1 MGNDVRRRTPMG
13 KADAKASNHVLVGLG
28 VGIITAVSGLSVA
41 GTMTAINAMNR
52 QSDEAI
58 EAARISAANNAAQ
71 QQQQPTYPQGYI
83 LVPQDQQGQP
93 GIPGDN
99 GNGDDTGIVHTVESE
114 ATATPEPE
122 VTPEP
127 AKSEGSEKWT
137 SDQIGWMQ
145 DNKVVYDEYGLP
157 EDQSG
162 NLLDDPTTHVYDPA
176 RRAYFFNDDGTPKTP
191 YIDDLP
197 TTADYNEAENPI
209 VVPHVDVVGGDDQ
222 KPGDEKPVGTD
233 PDKPEGDVV
242 NPDGSVTHPDG
253 SITNPDGSVTNPDGS
268 VTNPDGTI
276 TNPDGS
282 VTNPDGTITNPDGT
296 ITHPDGSV
304 TNPDGSEV
312 DPDGHSSEDNP
323 EDTDPEGNDPEAVK
337 PENPDDG
344 SGRLP
349 GRGERTRPAS
359 EWWYEDNGNLLP
371 GVQLDGSG
379 KPYYVVKS
387 GDALSRLGR
396 RFGYDWHELARVSGL
411 VDDEGNYKG
420 LHPGDIIR
428 FPDHAPEQA
437 PEKVPDS
444 RAPGRG

>member
-1 MGNDVRRRTPMG
+1 MG

-58 EAARISAANNAAQ
+58 EAARVSAANNAAQ
-71 QQQQPTYPQGYI
+71 NQQQSQIQVPQGYI
-83 LVPQDQQGQP
+83 LVAQGQQGQP
-93 GIPGDN
+93 GVPDDGSGD
-99 GNGDDTGIVHTVESE
+99 GDTGVVHKVESE
-114 ATATPEPE
+114 ATATPEPTS
-122 VTPEP
+122 TPAPEDKNEP
-127 AKSEGSEKWT
+127 EKWT

-197 TTADYNEAENPI
+197 TTADYNESENPI
-209 VVPHVDVVGGDDQ
+209 VIPHVEPVEEPEDKPDQ
-222 KPGDEKPVGTD
+222 PTGQD
-233 PDKPEGDVV
+233 PDTGDIV

-253 SITNPDGSVTNPDGS
+253 S
-268 VTNPDGTI
+268 VTNPDGT
-276 TNPDGS
+276 
-282 VTNPDGTITNPDGT
+282 VTNPDGTVTNPDGT
-296 ITHPDGSV
+296 V
-304 TNPDGSEV
+304 TNPDGTV
-312 DPDGHSSEDNP
+312 TNPDGTV
-323 EDTDPEGNDPEAVK
+323 TDPTGTGTEPDGSDTPADPTN
-337 PENPDDG
+337 PDGTNPDDG
-344 SGRLP
+344 GTKP
-349 GRGERTRPAS
+349 GRGQRTRPEE

-371 GVQLDGSG
+371 GIQLDGSG

-396 RFGYDWHELARVSGL
+396 RFGYNWHDLAKVSGL
-411 VDDEGNYKG
+411 VDADGNYKG

-428 FPDHAPEQA
+428 FPDYAPTSEPTTQD
-437 PEKVPDS
+437 PGSK
-444 RAPGRG
+444 APGRG

>member
-52 QSDEAI
+52 QSDEAL
-58 EAARISAANNAAQ
+58 EAARITAANNAAQ
-71 QQQQPTYPQGYI
+71 SQQQQQVQVPQGYI
-83 LVPQDQQGQP
+83 LVQQGSQNQP
-93 GIPGDN
+93 GIPDDGGEGGD
-99 GNGDDTGIVHTVESE
+99 TSVVHTVESE
-114 ATATPEPE
+114 ATSTPEVSSNPE
-122 VTPEP
+122 TTPAP
-127 AKSEGSEKWT
+127 EKWT

-197 TTADYNEAENPI
+197 TTENYNPDENPV
-209 VVPHVDVVGGDDQ
+209 VVPHVTPDD
-222 KPGDEKPVGTD
+222 GHGTD
-233 PDKPEGDVV
+233 PENPDNPVGQVPDDGKVV
-242 NPDGSVTHPDG
+242 NPDGSVTNPDGSVTHPDG
-253 SITNPDGSVTNPDGS
+253 TVTNPDGTVTNPDGTVTNPDGSVTNPDGS
-268 VTNPDGTI
+268 VTLPDGSVV
-276 TNPDGS
+276 NPDGS
-282 VTNPDGTITNPDGT
+282 VTHPDGTVTPAETGEPTNPTNPD
-296 ITHPDGSV
+296 D
-304 TNPDGSEV
+304 TNPDEES
-312 DPDGHSSEDNP
+312 
-323 EDTDPEGNDPEAVK
+323 TK
-337 PENPDDG
+337 
-344 SGRLP
+344 P
-349 GRGERTRPAS
+349 GRGERTRPES

-371 GVQLDGSG
+371 GVQLDGNG

-396 RFGYDWHELARVSGL
+396 RFGFNWHELAKVSGL

-428 FPDHAPEQA
+428 FPDHAPEQE
-437 PEKVPDS
+437 PTKVPDS
-444 RAPGRG
+444 KAPGRG

>member
-13 KADAKASNHVLVGLG
+13 RADAKASNHVLVGLG

-52 QSDEAI
+52 QSDEAL
-58 EAARISAANNAAQ
+58 EAARIQAANNAAQ
-71 QQQQPTYPQGYI
+71 AQNQNGNNYGNQNGNGGSPEQN
-83 LVPQDQQGQP
+83 VP
-93 GIPGDN
+93 GIPTE
-99 GNGDDTGIVHTVESE
+99 GNDEGDTGIVHTVSSE
-114 ATATPEPE
+114 ATATPEVKQEPE
-122 VTPEP
+122 VTPQP
-127 AKSEGSEKWT
+127 EKWT

-197 TTADYNEAENPI
+197 TTADYNEEDNPI
-209 VVPHVDVVGGDDQ
+209 VIPHVE
-222 KPGDEKPVGTD
+222 PED
-233 PDKPEGDVV
+233 PNKDKPEDPSGDNPDNPDNPDGGDVV

-253 SITNPDGSVTNPDGS
+253 TVTNPDGTVTNPDGTVTNPDGSVTNPDGTVTNPDGSVTNPDGS
-268 VTNPDGTI
+268 VTNPDGTV
-276 TNPDGS
+276 TMPDGS
-282 VTNPDGTITNPDGT
+282 VVNPDGTVTPPEDTNPD
-296 ITHPDGSV
+296 
-304 TNPDGSEV
+304 
-312 DPDGHSSEDNP
+312 
-323 EDTDPEGNDPEAVK
+323 
-337 PENPDDG
+337 NPDDTKPDDDG
-344 SGRLP
+344 TTTP
-349 GRGERTRPAS
+349 GRGQRTRPEA

-371 GVQLDGSG
+371 GIQLDGSG

-396 RFGYDWHELARVSGL
+396 RFGYNWHELAKVSGL

-428 FPDHAPEQA
+428 FPDHAPSTT
-437 PEKVPDS
+437 PTTTDPGSK
-444 RAPGRG
+444 APGRG